1 MRINFE
7 LQEKV
12 QNKMKVLDED
22 AEILKLRV
30 LNNKLKSH
38 EFAENGNLKKRVDR
52 FRENNRDKKAE
63 LDSSQQTSRYF
74 KREVVHCWL

>member
-12 QNKMKVLDED
+12 QNKMKELDED

-38 EFAENGNLKKRVDR
+38 EIAENGNLKKRVDR
-52 FRENNRDKKAE
+52 FR
-63 LDSSQQTSRYF
+63 
-74 KREVVHCWL
+74 